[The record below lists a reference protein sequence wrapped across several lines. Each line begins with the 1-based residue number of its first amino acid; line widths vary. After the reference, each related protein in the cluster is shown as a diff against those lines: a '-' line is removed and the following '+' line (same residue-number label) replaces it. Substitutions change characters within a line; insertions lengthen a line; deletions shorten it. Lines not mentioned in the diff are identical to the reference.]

1 MNSLHR
7 QEIFEKLR
15 SRFGTEAGREA
26 VFAASGRTKTR
37 SLSPETMLQI
47 GLHECLGQ
55 GPGDWPSM
63 LGFVLSAAGRAVRET
78 GKPAFVLR
86 LNNNL
91 QELGQLYGFGLSAF
105 GLDPGHVISVSVP
118 REKELLWAAE
128 EVVASESAGAVIVE
142 LGAKE
147 GLYGFSESRR
157 LKLRAETSKT
167 PVFVLRHWSQGG
179 ATAAHSR
186 WRIARLPSGAEI
198 KTPGSALLGAPRLSA
213 VVERCQTLPPSTVWE
228 MESHAS
234 HGFGVAALLANGA
247 TGAAPSSRQAA

>member
-15 SRFGTEAGREA
+15 SRFGTEAGREDA
-26 VFAASGRTKTR
+26 FAGPGPKKTR
-37 SLSPETMLQI
+37 VPSPETMLQT

-55 GPGDWPSM
+55 GPGDWPSV

-78 GKPAFVLR
+78 DKPAFILR

-105 GLDPGHVISVSVP
+105 GLDPERVMSVSVP

-128 EVVASESAGAVIVE
+128 EVVASQGAGAVIVE

-147 GLYGFSESRR
+147 QLYGFSESRR
-157 LKLRAETSKT
+157 LKLRTETSKT

-186 WRIARLPSGAEI
+186 WRIARLPSGAEV

-213 VVERCQTLPPSTVWE
+213 MVERCQTLPPSTVWE
-228 MESHAS
+228 MELHAS
-234 HGFGVAALLANGA
+234 HGFGVASLLANGA
-247 TGAAPSSRQAA
+247 AGASSSRQAA

>member
-7 QEIFEKLR
+7 QEIFAKLR
-15 SRFGTEAGREA
+15 SRFATEVGRES
-26 VFAASGRTKTR
+26 VFAPAGTTKTR
-37 SLSPETMLQI
+37 SHSPARMLET

-55 GPGDWPSM
+55 GPGDWASV
-63 LGFVLSAAGRAVRET
+63 LGFVMSAAGRAARES
-78 GKPAFVLR
+78 GKPAFILR

-91 QELGQLYGFGLSAF
+91 QELGLVYGFGLSAF
-105 GLDPGHVISVSVP
+105 GLDPEHVISVSVP

-128 EVVASESAGAVIVE
+128 EIVVSQGAGTVVVE

-157 LKLRAETSKT
+157 LKLRTETSKT
-167 PVFVLRHWSQGG
+167 PIFVLRHWSQGG

-186 WRIARLPSGAEI
+186 WRIARLPSGAEV
-198 KTPGSALLGAPRLSA
+198 KTPGSILLGAARLSA
-213 VVERCQTLPPSTVWE
+213 MVERCQTLPPSTVWE

-234 HGFGVAALLANGA
+234 RGFGVAALLANGA
-247 TGAAPSSRQAA
+247 SRTASPSQQAG

>member
-1 MNSLHR
+1 MKSLHR

-15 SRFGTEAGREA
+15 SRFGTEAGREDA
-26 VFAASGRTKTR
+26 FAGPGPKKARV
-37 SLSPETMLQI
+37 LSPETMLQT

-55 GPGDWPSM
+55 GPGDWPSV
-63 LGFVLSAAGRAVRET
+63 LGFVLSAAGRAAREC
-78 GKPAFVLR
+78 GKPVFMLR

-105 GLDPGHVISVSVP
+105 GLDPERVISLSVP

-128 EVVASESAGAVIVE
+128 EIVVSQGAGAVIAE
-142 LGAKE
+142 LGVKE

-157 LKLRAETSKT
+157 LKLRTETSKT
-167 PVFVLRHWSQGG
+167 PVFVLRHWSKGG

-234 HGFGVAALLANGA
+234 RGFGVASLLANGA
-247 TGAAPSSRQAA
+247 ARTAASSQQAA

>member
-15 SRFGTEAGREA
+15 SRFGTEAGRVDA
-26 VFAASGRTKTR
+26 FAGPGPKKTR
-37 SLSPETMLQI
+37 VLSPETMLQT

-55 GPGDWPSM
+55 GPGDWPSL

-78 GKPAFVLR
+78 GKPVFILR
-86 LNNNL
+86 LSNNL
-91 QELGQLYGFGLSAF
+91 QELGQLYGFGLAAF
-105 GLDPGHVISVSVP
+105 GLDPKRVICVSVP

-128 EVVASESAGAVIVE
+128 EVVASESAGAVIAE
-142 LGAKE
+142 LGVKE

-157 LKLRAETSKT
+157 LKLRTETSKT

-179 ATAAHSR
+179 ASAAHSR
-186 WRIARLPSGAEI
+186 WRVARLASGAEV

-213 VVERCQTLPPSTVWE
+213 LVERCQTLPPSTVWE

-234 HGFGVAALLANGA
+234 HGFGVASLLANGA
-247 TGAAPSSRQAA
+247 ARTAASSQQAA